1 MRSCNLTKNVQNVAR
16 ICQMASRQLGYSNIQ
31 NYMRENLLDTWKE
44 NFEDIE
50 VLEEN
55 DDYSQDDQEE
65 DQVLLRQNKE
75 NSLKPSE
82 ITNNFWVYEW
92 DPEIRS
98 RIDNYDHEKSGKW
111 MMFFENALIDEKWQQ
126 LVNLYREGKL
136 TGIHSM
142 KVSTA

>member
-1 MRSCNLTKNVQNVAR
+1 MKNVHNIEL

-82 ITNNFWVYEW
+82 ITNDFWVYEW

-98 RIDNYDHEKSGKW
+98 RFDKYDEC
-111 MMFFENALIDEKWQQ
+111 
-126 LVNLYREGKL
+126 VN
-136 TGIHSM
+136 
-142 KVSTA
+142 